1 MDEYVYTVS
10 RMLDVWMDG
19 LESSSIIIVK
29 TLDDNIIVKAFEQ
42 QLTVPKLA
50 VSSQRKRIFATSL
63 L

>member
-29 TLDDNIIVKAFEQ
+29 TLDNIIVKAFEQ

>member
-29 TLDDNIIVKAFEQ
+29 TLDNIIVKAFEQ

-50 VSSQRKRIFATSL
+50 VSSQRKRIIAASL